1 MNVPF
6 YSRRTPGLVSRTSH
20 ASLATFLI
28 LTATDAF
35 AQTVSPVQSKARPF
49 NLEIVA
55 PVMTAGSDEASAR
68 FQKASLPEITSYLQS
83 TLQEFKGFDASAY
96 ALDPSKLLLRTESD
110 VRVYFIGEGA
120 GYQNTLGFNTGTY
133 VSQES
138 GDKASLTKNKV
149 SESNNDDK
157 EKEKEKE
164 QEKQRQKEKEKKN
177 NKDKSKETK
186 KDTDKDSG
194 KDIDKETDTNK
205 DKDDDKSEDKE
216 KDNSDGK
223 QDGKEGNEGS
233 DGDKSDS
240 GSNVPYAVGKDGK
253 LIFPDASSSVSSYD
267 PSADASR
274 SEAAPLLP
282 GDFVDLGR
290 FDAGTQLDF
299 FLIANGAAGGTTTYS
314 TQSSLNADGIN
325 HVVAFAYGLKDSPY
339 IILGFEDL
347 YGGGDKDFNDVLFA
361 VDIGRVNLTALTAT
375 PEPATFLVLGC
386 LLPFGY
392 YLKRRRDQMAAD
404 TAALRAS

>member
-6 YSRRTPGLVSRTSH
+6 YSRRTPGLVSRTAH

-28 LTATDAF
+28 LTVTDAF

-49 NLEIVA
+49 NLDIVA

-68 FQKASLPEITSYLQS
+68 FQKASLPEIASYLQS
-83 TLQEFKGFDASAY
+83 TIQEFKGFDTAAY

-120 GYQNTLGFNTGTY
+120 GYQNTLGFNTGNY
-133 VSQES
+133 VSQEFT
-138 GDKASLTKNKV
+138 DNVSLTRNRV
-149 SESNNDDK
+149 SESKNDD
-157 EKEKEKE
+157 
-164 QEKQRQKEKEKKN
+164 
-177 NKDKSKETK
+177 KETK
-186 KDTDKDSG
+186 KDTDK
-194 KDIDKETDTNK
+194 E
-205 DKDDDKSEDKE
+205 
-216 KDNSDGK
+216 
-223 QDGKEGNEGS
+223 
-233 DGDKSDS
+233 KSDNAS
-240 GSNVPYAVGKDGK
+240 DVPYAVGKDGK

-267 PSADASR
+267 PSANASR
-274 SEAAPLLP
+274 SKAAPLLP

-314 TQSSLNADGIN
+314 TQSSMNADGIN

-347 YGGGDKDFNDVLFA
+347 YGGGDRDFNDVLFA
-361 VDIGRVNLTALTAT
+361 IDIGRVNLTALTAT
-375 PEPATFLVLGC
+375 PEPSTFLVLGC
-386 LLPFGY
+386 LIPFGY
-392 YLKRRRDQMAAD
+392 FIKRRRDQMA
-404 TAALRAS
+404 TATMPLRAS